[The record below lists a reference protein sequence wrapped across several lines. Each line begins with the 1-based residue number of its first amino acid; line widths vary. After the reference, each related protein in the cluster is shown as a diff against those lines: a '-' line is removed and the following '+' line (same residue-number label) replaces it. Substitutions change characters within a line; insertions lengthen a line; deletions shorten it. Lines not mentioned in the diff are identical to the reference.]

1 MLSSSFKRPGANHS
15 STKVMSK
22 RFTDLDPA
30 LSASK
35 RVFCRSLQ
43 PDSRANAIFEFR
55 LSLEAISSL
64 GFEYMTPVQASTI
77 PLFMQ
82 HKDVV
87 VEVGE
92 YQKCLMIFGLM
103 RWYK

>member
-1 MLSSSFKRPGANHS
+1 
-15 STKVMSK
+15 MSK